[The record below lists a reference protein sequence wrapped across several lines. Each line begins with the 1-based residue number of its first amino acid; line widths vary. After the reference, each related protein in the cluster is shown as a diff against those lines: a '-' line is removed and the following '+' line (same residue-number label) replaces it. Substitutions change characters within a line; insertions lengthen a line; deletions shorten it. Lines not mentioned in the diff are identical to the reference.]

1 MIPSEFECEHAQM
14 IGFTCFKKKKMG
26 TKFEKDL
33 LFQPLSLRIFRRKVK
48 LPLKKNI
55 RSNEIYGE
63 WGEELTQVEEE

>member
-1 MIPSEFECEHAQM
+1 M
-14 IGFTCFKKKKMG
+14 IGFTCLKKKMG

-48 LPLKKNI
+48 LPLKKKKI

-63 WGEELTQVEEE
+63 WREELTQVEE